1 MDLAGSDGKQEM
13 IRTIVKDPLSL
24 SKKAA
29 PVGRED
35 LGDVQDLIDTLRS
48 HQNECVGMAMNMIG
62 IAKAAIA
69 IDAGNMVIVML
80 NPKIEKRKGP
90 YQAKEG
96 CLCLRGVKETVRY
109 REITVFYQDLSL
121 QKHTKV
127 YQGYPA
133 EIIQHECDHL
143 AGILI

>member
-1 MDLAGSDGKQEM
+1 M
-13 IRTIVKDPLSL
+13 IRAIAKDPLSL

-29 PVGRED
+29 PVGKED
-35 LGDVQDLIDTLRS
+35 LADVQDLIDTLRS

-80 NPKIEKRKGP
+80 NPKILKRKDP

-96 CLCLRGVKETVRY
+96 CLCLRGIKETVRY
-109 REITVFYQDLSL
+109 REITVSYQDLSL
-121 QKHTKV
+121 QKHTKAF
-127 YQGYPA
+127 QGYTA

>member
-1 MDLAGSDGKQEM
+1 M
-13 IRTIVKDPLSL
+13 IRPLEKDPLRL
-24 SKKAA
+24 ARKAV
-29 PVGRED
+29 PVSQDD
-35 LGDVQDLIDTLRS
+35 LADVKDLIDTLRS
-48 HQNECVGMAMNMIG
+48 HQNECVGMALNMIG

-69 IDAGNMVIVML
+69 IDEGNMVLVML
-80 NPKIEKRKGP
+80 NPKILKRKDP

-109 REITVFYQDLSL
+109 QEIMISYQDLCL

-127 YQGYPA
+127 FRDYTA